1 MNKKLFIFYIV
12 TLLSINFTFAQNDVY
27 QNVGG
32 NLDGSTS
39 TTISNT
45 STGGLADTARYAALM
60 VSAAIITL
68 VIFKLIEGAVL
79 KGTYDNIYDQQ
90 KGNKILKNATISFF
104 IFIFVNL
111 LFTYINPDYGS
122 WIFNTSTG
130 VTPNTTLS
138 GGSCVV
144 DQAYNNKS
152 VEDQIKQDEESGKY
166 KPWVYMDSTGHP
178 TIGWGFNLAQSGAS
192 GFMQK
197 AGIDNNTINS
207 LLSASCKNVSTKD
220 SARSP
225 DSKCSTTITQAQ
237 ADAMF
242 NTLLAAQKDNIYRW
256 VGGQDKYNALPINI
270 QKALLN
276 VMYNVGAGSMS
287 EFVKMKAAVNAKD
300 WKGVASELQNSDY
313 CKTVGQRCSRLTGLI
328 LGECPTVMP
337 SNSSSVAGQGNRC
350 LKPVSQSNL
359 VAVGD
364 RAGGKCVPAGPIYLR
379 ADVAQKFKQMQQ
391 AAASANVKITPT
403 TGYRNDNVQVCLWN
417 QNGQDTSRV
426 AKPCSVG
433 GNGSNHVDG
442 TAIDISMGCTTG
454 DLPSKCNQKIYGW
467 LKANAST
474 YGFYNKL
481 EKDPV
486 HWSLSGD

>member
-12 TLLSINFTFAQNDVY
+12 IFLSINFSFAQNDVY

-32 NLDGSTS
+32 NLDGSKS

-45 STGGLADTARYAALM
+45 STGGLADTARYVALLAA
-60 VSAAIITL
+60 AAIVTL

-90 KGNKILKNATISFF
+90 KGNKIIKNATISFF

-122 WIFNTSTG
+122 WIFNSSTG
-130 VTPNTTLS
+130 VTPSTTVS

-144 DQAYNNKS
+144 NQAYNNKS
-152 VEDQIKQDEESGKY
+152 VEDEIKQDEESGEY
-166 KPWVYMDSTGHP
+166 KPWVYMDTTGHP

-192 GFMQK
+192 GFMQQ
-197 AGIDNNTINS
+197 AGVDNNTISS

-220 SARSP
+220 SSASA
-225 DSKCSTTITQAQ
+225 DSKCSTTITQSQ
-237 ADAMF
+237 ADAIF
-242 NTLLAAQKDNIYRW
+242 NTELATQKNNIYKW
-256 VGGQDKYNALPINI
+256 SGGQDKYNALPVNI

-276 VMYNVGAGSMS
+276 IMYNVGYDSMS
-287 EFVKMKAAVNAKD
+287 KFIKMKAAVDNK
-300 WKGVASELQNSDY
+300 ELQNSTY
-313 CKTVGQRCSRLTGLI
+313 CSQVGQRCPRLVGLI
-328 LGECPTVMP
+328 LGECPVA
-337 SNSSSVAGQGNRC
+337 SSANSSSIAGQGDRC
-350 LKPVSQSNL
+350 IKPVSQSDL

-364 RAGGKCVPAGPIYLR
+364 STGGKCVPAGPIYLR

-442 TAIDISMGCTTG
+442 TAVDISMGCTTG
-454 DLPSKCNQKIYGW
+454 DLPSKCNQKIYTW
-467 LKANAST
+467 LKANAAS

-481 EKDPV
+481 NTDPV
-486 HWSLSGD
+486 HWSLSGN